1 MGMPVDDY
9 NLPGL
14 GLECVIRVYLWTGGE
29 SAHIHLLACTPV
41 FSIPGLTKSR
51 LPYLPCRPQEPML
64 TMALLALRSSLIT
77 NLGPEIANDL

>member
-1 MGMPVDDY
+1 MPGDDY

-29 SAHIHLLACTPV
+29 STFLHALRSPAFLVSPSLAFLICLV
-41 FSIPGLTKSR
+41 D
-51 LPYLPCRPQEPML
+51 PQEPML
-64 TMALLALRSSLIT
+64 TMALPALQSSLIT